1 MKKISIISALFA
13 VLAMFTACSS
23 DTDSNPTFSQPESFV
38 LNTPALAGNTYD
50 LEHCKYIELTCSQ
63 PDYGY
68 TAAVTYSVEIAFN
81 EAMEKSTILPTSYTT
96 AKMNVDASEIAV
108 AATQMKVDEGV
119 REEEFPLDTPLYIR
133 LNAILGNGLGKV
145 SSNVICLKNIHLAFA
160 LPAVTLPEKVYVIG
174 GFCGWNW
181 DNAPKM
187 TMVNGATNTFWHMVY
202 MGDGQGIK
210 FNANPA
216 WDGGEV
222 GFAQVTINDL
232 AGAGV
237 KEDGGNIS
245 ADNAGWYL
253 AVVRLSLDGR
263 DIKYDVTFQN
273 ADVYLMGP
281 VVGGWDEC
289 KPEAKFEVPAAM
301 DGEFVSP
308 AFVEGVS
315 GDPGVRAYIK
325 IEGYDWWKTEFM
337 VFDGNIVYRGN
348 GGDQER
354 VSAEAGQKL
363 YLNFA
368 TDKGRIE

>member
-13 VLAMFTACSS
+13 VLAIFTACSS
-23 DTDSNPTFSQPESFV
+23 DNDSNPTFRQPETFV

-50 LEHCKYIELTCSQ
+50 LANCDYVELTCTQ

-68 TAAVTYSVEIAFN
+68 TAAVTYSVEISFN
-81 EAMEKSTILPTSYTT
+81 ADMTASAILPTSYTT
-96 AKMNVDASEIAV
+96 AKMNVNAEEMAV
-108 AATQMKVDEGV
+108 AATQLKVDAGILEDQ
-119 REEEFPLDTPLYIR
+119 FPIDAPLYIR
-133 LNAILGNGLGKV
+133 LNAELGNGLGKV
-145 SSNVICLKNIHLAFA
+145 SSNVICLQNVHLEFS
-160 LPAVTLPEKVYVIG
+160 LPAVTLPEKVYAIG

-187 TMVNGATNTFWHMVY
+187 AMVNGATNTFWHMVY
-202 MGDGQGIK
+202 MGDGQGVK
-210 FNANPA
+210 FNTHTA

-222 GFAQVTINDL
+222 GYDQCTVNDL

-237 KEDGGNIS
+237 KSDGGNFS

-253 AVVRLSLDGR
+253 AVVRLTLVGR
-263 DIKYDVTFQN
+263 DIMYDVTFQKPE
-273 ADVYLMGP
+273 VWLMGP
-281 VVGGWDEC
+281 VSGGWDEC
-289 KPEAKFEVPAAM
+289 KPEALFTVPSTM

-308 AFVEGVS
+308 AFLEGVV
-315 GDPGVRAYIK
+315 GDPGVRAHIK
-325 IEGYDWWKTEFM
+325 IDGYDWWKTEFM
-337 VFDGNIVYRGN
+337 VFDGKIEYRGN

-354 VSAEAGQKL
+354 VSGDAGQKL

>member
-23 DTDSNPTFSQPESFV
+23 DNDSNPTFRQPDSFV

-50 LEHCKYIELTCSQ
+50 LANCKYIELTCTQ

-68 TAAVTYSVEIAFN
+68 TAAVTYSVEISFN
-81 EAMEKSTILPTSYTT
+81 QDMTASVMLPTSYTT

-119 REEEFPLDTPLYIR
+119 KEEQFPIDAPLYIR
-133 LNAILGNGLGKV
+133 LKAALGNGLGEV
-145 SSNVICLKNIHLAFA
+145 NSNVICLQNIHLTFA
-160 LPAVTLPEKVYVIG
+160 LPAVTLPEKIYAIG

-181 DNAPKM
+181 DNAPQM
-187 TMVNGATNTFWHMVY
+187 TMVNGAPNTFWHMVY
-202 MGDGQGIK
+202 MGGGQGVK
-210 FNANPA
+210 FNVNPA

-222 GFAQVTINDL
+222 GFAQATVTDL

-237 KEDGGNIS
+237 KDDGGNFG
-245 ADNAGWYL
+245 AENAGWYL
-253 AVVRLSLDGR
+253 AVVRLTLDGR
-263 DIKYDVTFQN
+263 DLKYDVTFQKPE
-273 ADVYLMGP
+273 VYLMGP
-281 VVGGWDEC
+281 VSGGWDEC
-289 KPEAKFEVPAAM
+289 KPEALFTVPETM
-301 DGEFVSP
+301 EGEFVSP
-308 AFVEGVS
+308 AFIEGVS
-315 GDPGVRAYIK
+315 GDPGVRAHIK

-337 VFDGNIVYRGN
+337 VFDGKIVYRGN

>member
-23 DTDSNPTFSQPESFV
+23 DTDSNPVFSQPESFV

-50 LEHCKYIELTCSQ
+50 LAHCKYVELTCTQ

-68 TAAVTYSVEIAFN
+68 TAAVTYSVEISFN
-81 EAMEKSTILPTSYTT
+81 ENMTDSVSLPTSYTT
-96 AKMNVDASEIAV
+96 AKMQVDASEIAV
-108 AATQMKVDEGV
+108 AATQLKVDAGV
-119 REEEFPLDTPLYIR
+119 PEEQFPIDAPLYVR
-133 LNAILGNGLGKV
+133 LNAVLGNGLGEV
-145 SSNVICLKNIHLAFA
+145 FSNVICLQNIHLDFA

-174 GFCGWNW
+174 GFCGWHW
-181 DNAPKM
+181 DNAPAM
-187 TMVNGATNTFWHMVY
+187 AMVNGATNTFWHLVY

-210 FNANPA
+210 FNTHTA

-222 GFAQVTINDL
+222 GFDQATVNDL

-237 KEDGGNIS
+237 KSDGGNFS
-245 ADNAGWYL
+245 ADNAGWYI
-253 AVVRLSLDGR
+253 AVVRLALEGR
-263 DIKYDVTFQN
+263 DIKYDVTFQKPE
-273 ADVYLMGP
+273 VYLMGP

-289 KPEAKFEVPAAM
+289 KPEALFTVPAAM

-308 AFVEGVS
+308 AFIDGVS

-354 VSAEAGQKL
+354 VSADAGQKL